1 MAPAKKGQTSSSMT
15 QRVADSG
22 MDSGPLLSGV
32 DATLSRKRFPLK
44 RNVWQWRSGYRL
56 PKEPAEQK
64 SSAAEFRLEVVEP
77 TRGEHI
83 RHAGRDIQPTS
94 TAEHRDRVH
103 RGSADDSR
111 TGR

>member
-1 MAPAKKGQTSSSMT
+1 VAPAKKGQTSSSMT

-64 SSAAEFRLEVVEP
+64 SSAADSASRSSSRLVVSTFATPAATFNPPQPRSTGIGCIEVP
-77 TRGEHI
+77 R
-83 RHAGRDIQPTS
+83 
-94 TAEHRDRVH
+94 
-103 RGSADDSR
+103 
-111 TGR
+111 